1 MTNHSTFRNGL
12 LLTLVSVLLTVP
24 ALAQEKDSMTAPP
37 WGDAGAK
44 ITFGDEDQGVL
55 QLQYKGQFRFTTRD
69 IGSGVDGEDW
79 TSNFGFRRNRIAL
92 MGAWSDR
99 VSFYVQTEFTED
111 LNIDTL
117 GVADTNLGTDFQLL
131 DAVVRF
137 NLSPA
142 FKLNVGKFKYNLS
155 RENLE
160 ACEEPLTLDRSLFI
174 RPSYVSTRSQGVALW
189 GNLFDEKVQYRV
201 DAMEGR
207 KAISGVVAPSS
218 SLRYSARGH
227 VTRLDPESSYG
238 YKGTYLGKKKVLT
251 VGAAY
256 QYEPK
261 VTYVDVDTRLGEED
275 YQAWTVDGFFEYPL
289 GDVGTVTASG
299 AYEKVDLGD
308 AYLGASP
315 DAGATG
321 LNGQKN
327 GWYAKG
333 GYLFGGMPLQVFGRY
348 EKWRFACLNNV
359 FDQIVD
365 WYGFG
370 ANYYVWGQNLK
381 LTAEWSKTDFDQEGS
396 FTSLQS
402 TRTTKD
408 FNQFVAQV
416 QFIF

>member
-1 MTNHSTFRNGL
+1 MTKHSDSIAL
-12 LLTLVSVLLTVP
+12 LATLALALVVVP
-24 ALAQEKDSMTAPP
+24 AMAQDEGGMTAPP
-37 WGDAGAK
+37 WGDAGAR

-69 IGSGVDGEDW
+69 TGSGKEGEDW
-79 TSNFGFRRNRIAL
+79 TSNFGFRRNRLAL
-92 MGAWSDR
+92 MGAWSDK
-99 VSFYVQTEFTED
+99 VSLYVQTEFTED
-111 LNIDTL
+111 LNVDTL
-117 GVADTNLGTDFQLL
+117 GVADGNLGSDFQIL

-137 NLSPA
+137 SFSPA

-160 ACEEPLTLDRSLFI
+160 SCEDPLTLDRSLFI
-174 RPSYVSTRSQGVALW
+174 RPPYVTTRSQGVALW

-207 KAISGVVAPSS
+207 KAVSGVVAPSS
-218 SLRYSARGH
+218 ALRYSGRAH
-227 VTRLDPESSYG
+227 VTLFDPESSYG

-251 VGAAY
+251 IGAAY
-256 QYEPK
+256 QLEPN
-261 VTYVDVDTRLGEED
+261 VTYIDTDTKLGEED
-275 YQAWTVDGFFEYPL
+275 YQAWTVDAFFEYPL
-289 GDVGTVTASG
+289 GDAGTVTASG

-308 AYLGASP
+308 AYQGANP
-315 DAGATG
+315 DLGATG
-321 LNGQKN
+321 LFGQKN
-327 GWYAKG
+327 GWYGKG
-333 GYLFGGMPLQVFGRY
+333 GYLFKGVPLQVFGRY

-381 LTAEWSKTDFDQEGS
+381 LTVEWSKTDFDQEGV
-396 FTSLQS
+396 FTSVQGTS
-402 TRTTKD
+402 RTSRD
-408 FNQFVAQV
+408 FNTFVAQM